1 MNEQVKQD
9 DFKELLVGLTRVETK
24 LDTLGNVKEV
34 AIEAQQIAKNAHLRI
49 DRLDKLVFW
58 IGTTVVG
65 TIITGAIMT
74 LFKFA
79 GK

>member
-1 MNEQVKQD
+1 MAELKHD
-9 DFKELLVGLTRVETK
+9 DMKELLVGLTRVETK

-34 AIEAQQIAKNAHLRI
+34 AIEAQQSEKSAHMRV
-49 DRLDKLVFW
+49 DRLNKLVFW

-65 TIITGAIMT
+65 AIITGGIMA
-74 LFKFA
+74 LFKFT